1 MKFSMII
8 EAQLAWPTRENE
20 RQLFHDC
27 VAQALLA
34 ESLGF
39 DRVWAVE
46 HHALKWYAH
55 MSAPEIFLT
64 WVAAKTS
71 RIRVGHGVVCLPFA
85 YNHPI
90 RVAERAATLDIL
102 SRGRLDVGIGRGA
115 TVQELGG
122 FGIDPEATLAQMVE
136 SVKMI
141 PRMWLDEEFEWNG
154 ELLQVPPR
162 PILPKP
168 VQQPHPPLFM
178 ACTRNET
185 LELAAA
191 LGLGALAMGWA
202 GPEEVRHKRKIYDAA
217 TQARSP
223 DSIVGAVPNDYLA
236 GMAPTCIL
244 PDGGLARE
252 IGLRGQRFFNDSIQ
266 HWYTGGPP
274 PRADTDEEDNEAWLH
289 QRRESVVAYLT
300 EHGHQVP
307 GLDLIRQAS
316 GVSVEV
322 SKEVKIGSEAT
333 GGFNPDQCYG
343 TVRDGIEYVSAMKDA
358 GADEVMFCFQMG
370 TVPQEVCMESIRLIG
385 EQVIPKF
392 AQRAPA

>member
-1 MKFSMII
+1 MKFSMIF
-8 EAQLAWPTRENE
+8 EAQLGVPSLENE

-27 VAQALLA
+27 VTQALAA
-34 ESLGF
+34 EEYGY

-46 HHALKWYAH
+46 HHALRWYAH

-64 WVAAKTS
+64 WVAAKTK

-90 RVAERAATLDIL
+90 RVAERVATLDIL
-102 SRGRLDVGIGRGA
+102 SGGRVDMGVGRGA

-122 FGIDPEATLAQMVE
+122 FGIDPEQTLQQMLE
-136 SVKMI
+136 SIRMI
-141 PRMWLDEEFEWNG
+141 PKMWRDEEFEWNG

-162 PILPKP
+162 PIIPKP
-168 VQQPHPPLFM
+168 VQDPHPPLYM

-191 LGLGALAMGWA
+191 LGIGALAMGWA
-202 GPEEVRHKRKIYDAA
+202 GPEEVRLKRKIYDDACAA
-217 TQARSP
+217 RDP
-223 DSIVGAVPNDYLA
+223 NGIVGEVPTNWLS
-236 GMAPTCIL
+236 GMAPACIMA
-244 PDGGLARE
+244 DRDEARR

-274 PRADTDEEDNEAWLH
+274 PRIDTEDEDNAGYMQKQKEG
-289 QRRESVVAYLT
+289 VIAYLT

-307 GLDLIRQAS
+307 GLDLIRGDS
-316 GVSVEV
+316 GVQVASASEI
-322 SKEVKIGSEAT
+322 KIGSEAT
-333 GGFNPDQCYG
+333 GGFNPAQCYG
-343 TVRDGIEYVSAMKDA
+343 NAGDAIEYVEQMVDA

-370 TVPQEVCMESIRLIG
+370 TVPHEVSMEGIEIVGR
-385 EQVIPKF
+385 EVIPRF
-392 AQRAPA
+392 RDN